1 MNGDWFVAEL
11 VDGSRLRGR
20 MRMEVHAK
28 SGMYP
33 YRIEIHWKKSED
45 KGSDEDMTAKAEEQL
60 MYVFEKERDA
70 FLVLVTENKTEYV
83 YTWYVRNIQNFG
95 MKLNNV
101 LMLFPPLPLTLYSMD
116 DPEWIAYNEAS
127 KVLNG
132 I

>member
-20 MRMEVHAK
+20 MQMEAHSK

-45 KGSDEDMTAKAEEQL
+45 KATDEDLTAKAEEQL
-60 MYVFEKERDA
+60 MYVLEKERDA
-70 FLVLVTENKTEYV
+70 FLVLVTENKTEYIF
-83 YTWYVRNIQNFG
+83 TWYVRNIQNFG
-95 MKLNNV
+95 VNLNNV
-101 LMLFPPLPLTLYSMD
+101 LMLFPALPLEIFSMD
-116 DPEWIAYNEAS
+116 DPEWLAYNEAY
-127 KVLNG
+127 KVVNN